1 MAMTIVEST
10 RLITGGVDTH
20 LDVHVAAAVD
30 ANGGVLGVESFATT
44 PGGYGELCSWLETFG
59 TLARVGVEGTG
70 AYGAGLARHLRRRG
84 LVVIEVDR
92 PNRQERRRNG
102 KSDELDAIEAARAAL
117 SGRASGI
124 AQSADGDVEAIRALL
139 VARRSGRNVRIK
151 YLNQIRHL
159 GFTAP
164 DELRERFRDVPTDQL
179 AATAAALRP
188 TVGSDSVVYATKLAI
203 ATLGRRIV
211 ALDTDGRRLDGVLD
225 TLVRRRAPKLL
236 EVYGV
241 GTHTAAILLVAA
253 GDNPH
258 RLKNEAAF
266 AHLCG
271 VAPLP
276 ASSGKT
282 QKRFRLNPG
291 GNRQA
296 NHALW
301 RIVFTRMSGD
311 ERTRKYVARR
321 LAEGRTTREIMRI
334 LKRYVARELYPYL
347 AGN

>member
-1 MAMTIVEST
+1 MAMTIVETT
-10 RLITGGVDTH
+10 RPVTGGVDTH
-20 LDVHVAAAVD
+20 ADVHVAAAVD
-30 ANGGVLGVESFATT
+30 VNGGVLGVESFATT
-44 PGGYGELCSWLETFG
+44 PSGYVALAGWLAAFG
-59 TLARVGVEGTG
+59 TVDRVGVEGTG
-70 AYGAGLARHLRRRG
+70 AYGAGLARHLRG
-84 LVVIEVDR
+84 QGVLVIEVDR

-124 AQSADGDVEAIRALL
+124 AKSADGDVEAIRALL

-164 DELRERFRDVPTDQL
+164 AELRERLRDVPGDQL
-179 AATAAALRP
+179 ARTAAALRP
-188 TVGSDSVVYATKLAI
+188 TVGGDTVVYATKLAI
-203 ATLGRRIV
+203 ATLGRRVV
-211 ALDTDGRRLDGVLD
+211 ALEVDGERLDRLLD
-225 TLVRRRAPKLL
+225 TLVHRIAPSLL

-258 RLKNEAAF
+258 RLKSEAAF

-271 VAPLP
+271 VAPLR
-276 ASSGKT
+276 ASSGKVD
-282 QKRFRLNPG
+282 RHRLNPG

-321 LAEGRTTREIMRI
+321 VAEGRSTREVMRV
-334 LKRYVARELYPYL
+334 LKRYVAREIYPHL
-347 AGN
+347 VRG

>member
-10 RLITGGVDTH
+10 RPITGGVDTH

-30 ANGGVLGVESFATT
+30 ANGGLLGVESFATT
-44 PGGYGELCSWLETFG
+44 LAGYAQLHGWLTSFG
-59 TLARVGVEGTG
+59 PVARVGVEGTG
-70 AYGAGLARHLRRRG
+70 AYGAGLARHLRGEG

-92 PNRQERRRNG
+92 PNRQVRRRAG
-102 KSDELDAIEAARAAL
+102 KSDAIDAVEAARAAL

-124 AQSADGDVEAIRALL
+124 AKTADGDVEAIRALL

-159 GFTAP
+159 GFTGP
-164 DELRERFRDVPTDQL
+164 DELRERLRHVHRDRL
-179 AATAAALRP
+179 ARTAASLRP
-188 TVGSDSVVYATKLAI
+188 TVGSDTVLYATKLAI
-203 ATLGRRIV
+203 ATLGRRV
-211 ALDTDGRRLDGVLD
+211 LALESDSRRLDELINE
-225 TLVRRRAPKLL
+225 LVTRTAPGLM

-241 GTHTAAILLVAA
+241 GIHTAAILLVAA

-276 ASSGKT
+276 ASTGKVD
-282 QKRFRLNPG
+282 RHRLNPG

-301 RIVFTRMSGD
+301 RIVFTRMSND

-321 LAEGRTTREIMRI
+321 LAEGKSTREIMRS
-334 LKRYVARELYPYL
+334 LKRYVARELYPHL
-347 AGN
+347 VRA

>member
-1 MAMTIVEST
+1 MSIVEVM
-10 RLITGGVDTH
+10 RPIVGGVDTH

-30 ANGGVLGVESFATT
+30 PVGGLLGVESFPTT
-44 PGGYGELCSWLETFG
+44 PAGYHDLSSWLSSFG
-59 TLARVGVEGTG
+59 PVERVGVEGTG
-70 AYGAGLARHLRRRG
+70 TYGAGLARHLSASG
-84 LVVIEVDR
+84 IVVVEVDR

-124 AQSADGDVEAIRALL
+124 AKSADGDVEAIRALL
-139 VARRSGRNVRIK
+139 VARRSGRNVRVK
-151 YLNQIRHL
+151 YMNQIRHL

-164 DELRERFRDVPTDQL
+164 DELRQRLRDVPADKL

-188 TVGSDSVVYATKLAI
+188 TVGSDTVMYATKLAI
-203 ATLGRRIV
+203 ATLGGRVV
-211 ALDTDGRRLDGVLD
+211 ALDADAKRLDDTLD

-253 GDNPH
+253 GDNPD

-301 RIVFTRMSGD
+301 RIVLTRMAGD
-311 ERTRKYVARR
+311 ERTRTYVARR
-321 LAEGRTTREIMRI
+321 LTEGRTTREIMPA
-334 LKRYVARELYPYL
+334 LKRYVARELYPHL
-347 AGN
+347 VAG